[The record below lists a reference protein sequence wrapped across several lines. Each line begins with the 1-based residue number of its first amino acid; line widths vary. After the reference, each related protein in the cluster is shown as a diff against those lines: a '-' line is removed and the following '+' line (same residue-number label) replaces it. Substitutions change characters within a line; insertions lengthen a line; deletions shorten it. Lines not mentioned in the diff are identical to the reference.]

1 MKCAIIFIGTNRY
14 IGFFEGYK
22 SAIDLH
28 FLPDHEKTF
37 FVFTDQPKH
46 ELLSHNNVVVTE
58 IEHEPWP
65 YVTLHRFKYMMMV
78 EDSLKNFDYVFFVDA
93 DLWPCNTITDMHLLN
108 HEKSLIGVQHPG
120 FFGRTGTFETNTSS
134 RANIFDGY
142 YNLSHYRQGCFWGGK
157 ALAVLEMVRELN
169 ERVDLDL
176 EDNVV
181 AIWHDESHLNKYM
194 LENNHDVF
202 TLHPGFAQPQDEG
215 YENIREMFP
224 TMMVHLK
231 KDLEEFPRFEGIK

>member
-1 MKCAIIFIGTNRY
+1 MKTAIIFIGTNRY

-28 FLPDHEKTF
+28 FLPTHEKTF
-37 FVFTDQPKH
+37 FAFTDQPEH
-46 ELLSHNNVVVTE
+46 ELLKHDNVVVTE
-58 IEHEPWP
+58 IEHESWP

-78 EDSLKNFDYVFFVDA
+78 KEELKSFDNIFFVDA
-93 DLWPCNTITDMHLLN
+93 DLWPCSEITDKHILDHGKPLV
-108 HEKSLIGVQHPG
+108 GVQHPG
-120 FFGRTGTFETNTSS
+120 FFGKTGTFETNTSS

-142 YNLSHYRQGCFWGGK
+142 YDLSHYRQGCFWGGE
-157 ALAVLEMVRELN
+157 ATAVLKMVETLN
-169 ERVDLDL
+169 ERIDLDL
-176 EDNVV
+176 QDEIV

-194 LENNHDVF
+194 LQNNNNVF
-202 TLHPGFAQPQDEG
+202 TLHPGFAQPQDDG

-231 KDLEEFPRFEGIK
+231 KDLKEFPRFEGIK